1 MENTHREHDHAF
13 RPRTNLALVA
23 VEAPAAD
30 RFIRCGIHLF
40 RAKMVVMNLD
50 RIDCDIIDLLQNNA
64 RLSNKELAASVGL
77 APSSCLAR
85 IQRLRAE
92 GVLKGART
100 EVDAE
105 ALGVGLQA
113 LIAVQLRHH
122 SRPQVKA
129 FWKHVLGLPEVL
141 AVFHVAGN
149 HDFQVHVAV
158 RDAHHLRDL
167 ALDAFTTRPEVAHI
181 QTSLI
186 FEWAKGGVM
195 PNYRRS

>member
-1 MENTHREHDHAF
+1 M
-13 RPRTNLALVA
+13 
-23 VEAPAAD
+23 
-30 RFIRCGIHLF
+30 G
-40 RAKMVVMNLD
+40 LD
-50 RIDCDIIDLLQNNA
+50 RTDCEIIDLLQKNA
-64 RLSNKELAASVGL
+64 RLSNKELAAAVGL

-85 IQRLRAE
+85 TQRLRSE
-92 GVLKGART
+92 GILRGARAD
-100 EVDAE
+100 VDPA

-113 LIAVQLRHH
+113 LIAVQLRQH
-122 SRPQVKA
+122 SRSQVKA

-141 AVFHVAGN
+141 SVFHVAGA

-186 FEWAKGGVM
+186 FEWARGQVM
-195 PNYRRS
+195 PNYLR

>member
-1 MENTHREHDHAF
+1 MD
-13 RPRTNLALVA
+13 
-23 VEAPAAD
+23 
-30 RFIRCGIHLF
+30 
-40 RAKMVVMNLD
+40 LD
-50 RIDCDIIDLLQNNA
+50 RIDCAIIEHLQKDA
-64 RLSNKELAASVGL
+64 RLSNKELASAVGL

-85 IQRLRAE
+85 VQRLRAE
-92 GVLKGART
+92 GVLRGAHA
-100 EVDAE
+100 EVDPD

-113 LIAVQLRHH
+113 LIAVQLSRH
-122 SRPQVKA
+122 SRTQVKA

-141 AVFHVAGN
+141 AVFHVAGT

-186 FEWAKGGVM
+186 FEWAKGKVM
-195 PNYRRS
+195 PNYRKPTG